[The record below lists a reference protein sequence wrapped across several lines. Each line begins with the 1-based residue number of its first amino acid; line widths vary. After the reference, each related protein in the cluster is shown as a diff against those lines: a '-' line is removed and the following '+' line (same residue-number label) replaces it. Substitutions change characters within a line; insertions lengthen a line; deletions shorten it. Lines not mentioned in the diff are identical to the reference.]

1 MTQFWLATTL
11 FVLLGL
17 TPLVLATVLNR
28 HTARSRRHV
37 QLRAGQEAGQEESVR

>member
-1 MTQFWLATTL
+1 MTQFWLATML

-28 HTARSRRHV
+28 RTPLPPRRQPPSPV
-37 QLRAGQEAGQEESVR
+37 EQEERVR

>member
-17 TPLVLATVLNR
+17 TPLVLATVLK
-28 HTARSRRHV
+28 RRTSAL
-37 QLRAGQEAGQEESVR
+37 LRRQPQTPVEQEETVR